1 MDLLRKQTTVV
12 VVVLRATSRLRNPSK
27 RQAAWRAEREK
38 TFPSSF
44 FFWQDDLVAYQ
55 HAEAEDQV
63 LGGFGDAGAFLLFGL
78 FHGGQG
84 TKGSVG
90 ATANNYYIADKDIFF
105 FHEKA

>member
-1 MDLLRKQTTVV
+1 MDLLRKQDHHRRGCTPRYFA
-12 VVVLRATSRLRNPSK
+12 LEESL
-27 RQAAWRAEREK
+27 QAAGGLASEK

-78 FHGGQG
+78 FHGG
-84 TKGSVG
+84 
-90 ATANNYYIADKDIFF
+90 
-105 FHEKA
+105 